1 MDVTASTKCWEGDY
15 RSVLSPEGIDRL
27 LNRLGPV
34 ARRQVVLNRI
44 DDRDSASRL
53 AEALVISGDIDE
65 WAWAEDLWPDVAQG
79 LGIPRRWFGSA
90 WPYSVPELC
99 ELAMARTEIL
109 AHQAGDVGFR
119 GQRDWLERAV
129 PVLTR
134 HPDVAVLA
142 AASPSRAEL
151 RSDRAR
157 EMGDGWVASHSFS
170 DQFFVAR
177 PAELLRREVVTA
189 CHPDVSRFPKIGGA
203 LTFEAR
209 VDAWLHVT
217 GRWRWVDERNAYEHP
232 VGGGVEGASYADLFT
247 EEPVPIP
254 KVSGRYPSKGSVG
267 ATGLIM
273 VRNGER
279 FIGAAVS
286 SLGWCCRVL
295 VIDQQSDDRTAE
307 QARLAGA
314 EVVRSR
320 VTPDVDPAKRDAV
333 AELGEGWV
341 VLLDADEICPPDL
354 ARRIADVIISDRADG
369 VLMARQNF
377 VGGKWTRFG
386 RGWPDWQLRAF
397 RAERVRM
404 PGGVHN
410 PITLVEGARLER
422 LPATP
427 AQAIVHFNYAGLHD
441 WLDRTNR
448 YTTGQ
453 AAALVLDRNV
463 SGRAAVRAFA
473 RAFIG
478 ARGWRAGRSGL
489 RSALLDALYQWVL
502 VEKWAENVRGGT
514 VAVLAGYDDI
524 AESVVSGHGSGDAQR
539 RGA

>member
-15 RSVLSPEGIDRL
+15 RTVLTPDGIDRL

-34 ARRQVVLNRI
+34 VRRQVVLNRI
-44 DDRDSASRL
+44 HDREAARRL
-53 AEALVISGDIDE
+53 ADALVASGAIDE
-65 WAWAEDLWPDVAQG
+65 WGWAEELWPGVAAG
-79 LGIPRRWFGSA
+79 LGVPRRWFGPA

-99 ELAMARTEIL
+99 ELALARTPLL

-119 GQRDWLERAV
+119 GASDWLARAV
-129 PVLTR
+129 PVLGR
-134 HPDVAVLA
+134 RDVAVVA
-142 AASPSRAEL
+142 AASPSGAEL
-151 RSDRAR
+151 HAESSRAV
-157 EMGDGWVASHSFS
+157 GDGWVASQSFS

-177 PAELLRREVVTA
+177 PADLLRKEVVTA

-209 VDAWLHVT
+209 VDAWLHAT

-232 VGGGVEGASYADLFT
+232 VEGGVEGASYLELAT
-247 EEPVPIP
+247 EELPPLP
-254 KVSGRYPSKGSVG
+254 TVSARYPPRRSVA

-286 SLGWCCRVL
+286 SLGWCQRVL
-295 VIDQQSDDRTAE
+295 VIDQQSEDRTAA

-314 EVVRSR
+314 DVVSGR

-333 AELGEGWV
+333 AELGPGWV
-341 VLLDADEICPPDL
+341 VLLDADEICPPSL
-354 ARRIADVIISDRADG
+354 ACRIADIVGAGRADG
-369 VLMARQNF
+369 VLMARRNF
-377 VGGKWTRFG
+377 VAGRWTRFG

-397 RAERVRM
+397 RAERVSM

-410 PITLVEGARLER
+410 PITLLEGARLER
-422 LPATP
+422 LAPTP
-427 AQAIVHFNYAGLHD
+427 ALAIVHFNYAGLHD
-441 WLDRTNR
+441 WVDRTNR
-448 YTTGQ
+448 YTTSQ

-463 SGRAAVRAFA
+463 SGRAAVRGFA
-473 RAFIG
+473 RSFFGG
-478 ARGWRAGRSGL
+478 AGWRAGRAGI
-489 RSALLDALYQWVL
+489 RTAFLDALYQWVL
-502 VEKWAENVRGGT
+502 VEKWAEQVRGGPT
-514 VAVLAGYDDI
+514 SVLAGYDDI
-524 AESVVSGHGSGDAQR
+524 AESVVSGRADDGGQR